1 MGKYEIMYIL
11 SANLDDE
18 ARKNEIAKLQG
29 ILESNGLKV
38 NDTKELGVK
47 DLAYPIKKQTKGF
60 YAVVLV
66 EGEAEGLNEFTRLA
80 KLDANVIRHL
90 ITINEQE

>member
-1 MGKYEIMYIL
+1 MKKYEIMFIL

-29 ILESNGLKV
+29 VLESNGLKV
-38 NDTKELGVK
+38 SDTKELGVK

-60 YAVVLV
+60 YAVFSI
-66 EGEAEGLNEFTRLA
+66 EGKADGLNEFTRLA

-90 ITINEQE
+90 ITVNEQE